1 MFFTN
6 RSLIYTDMN
15 AAVLGDLLAR
25 ENRRSQPAVDVP
37 AVDREMSYHDFITTA
52 YKSGNVLRY
61 LGLSADATLAIDPT
75 PQPEP
80 LLAFLGAAQLGAS
93 TTFDPTAES
102 RVRLVPVDDEAAYT
116 DETGRLAVFG
126 GAPEATTTTHWE
138 QEVWS
143 ENPAFPPTQVD
154 PESTALVAGDERYS
168 HRRLLNIAEGVVDD
182 LALTKESRLAIRTP
196 LSAPE
201 TIGGGL
207 VAALLAG
214 ATAVFVDDPSMEV
227 NAEAALVEQSTDDSP
242 EPRRIAL
249 TDLSA

>member
-1 MFFTN
+1 
-6 RSLIYTDMN
+6 MN

-25 ENRRSQPAVDVP
+25 ENRRSQPAVVVP

-61 LGLSADATLAIDPT
+61 LGLGADATLAVDPT

-93 TTFDPTAES
+93 TTFDPTADA
-102 RVRLVPVDDEAAYT
+102 RVRLVPVDDEAEYEST
-116 DETGRLAVFG
+116 EGRLAVFG
-126 GAPEATTTTHWE
+126 GAPEATATTHWE

-168 HRRLLNIAEGVVDD
+168 HRRLLKVAEGVVDD
-182 LALTKESRLAIRTP
+182 LSLEKGSRLAIRTP

-214 ATAVFVDDPSMEV
+214 ATAVFVDDPTTEV
-227 NAEAALVEQSTDDSP
+227 DADAALVAASTDEPP
-242 EPRRIAL
+242 EPRWITI
-249 TDLSA
+249 TDLSV